1 MIKRKQLHGIDDEER
16 VPIVVL
22 TWGIV
27 LIDISV
33 YLASELVSAL
43 CDSGSKHEREHRSY
57 VTPQSEKSTTDI
69 AF

>member
-1 MIKRKQLHGIDDEER
+1 MASMTRNEL
-16 VPIVVL
+16 L
-22 TWGIV
+22 LWGIV

-43 CDSGSKHEREHRSY
+43 CGRADSCSKHEREHRSY

-69 AF
+69 AS